1 MVYINE
7 WLPNPVGKDAEGE
20 WVELWNDSDSPV
32 SLVGWKL
39 QSKDG
44 KSVFLGGSIGPQEY
58 IGFRRQSI
66 KVTLHNI
73 DGELTLYNPSGRA
86 DRQSFFGEAPEGKS
100 FARTEA
106 GTYLFTEPTFG
117 YENKFEVQENL
128 VGNIYS
134 SGVLVEGELGG
145 LGFFG
150 LVLGVAVVLTGLA
163 LFVVKRNE
171 NLSNLLFRRDE
182 ESWS

>member
-7 WLPNPVGKDAEGE
+7 WLPNPVGKDSDGE
-20 WVELWNDSDSPV
+20 WVELWNDSNSPV

-44 KSVFLGGSIGPQEY
+44 KSVALGGSIGPQEY
-58 IGFRRQSI
+58 IGFQRPNI
-66 KVTLHNI
+66 KLTLHNV
-73 DGELTLYNPSGRA
+73 DGELTLYNPLGVA
-86 DRQSFFGEAPEGKS
+86 DHQSFFGQAPEGKS

-117 YENKFEVQENL
+117 HENKFEVQENL

-145 LGFFG
+145 VGIFG
-150 LVLGVAVVLTGLA
+150 LILGVAAVLTGLTF
-163 LFVVKRNE
+163 FVVKRNE

-182 ESWS
+182 ETWS